1 MQRLSLSQR
10 LTLVFTALLLL
21 CAAAACSLQLYSTT
35 RYGDAM
41 VQRLSAG
48 LAQQI
53 ARSESLLD
61 RQGQVNREALKS
73 LFDRLMTLNPSVEL
87 YMVSPDGILL
97 ADAAPEGH
105 IKRERINLAPVQAFL
120 AGAEWPVYGDDP
132 RSSDKQKVF
141 SVSPVRVEGQL
152 HGYLYIILQG
162 EALDALAD
170 SAWQHALWRAMLWSL
185 LLVAALGL
193 LAGGVAWW
201 WITRPVRML
210 TREVSALEQESIIA
224 IKRVAEQPLDPAA
237 GNEVAVLQNAFIE
250 LSRKVASQWDALADN
265 DRQRRE
271 FVANISHDLR
281 TPLTALLGYLET
293 LSVKADYLTPEES
306 KHYLSIAM
314 RQGNKVRHLSQQ
326 LFELARLEHGG
337 IKPQPESFVMAE
349 LVQDVAQKFD
359 LMAETRAIRI
369 HLELPV
375 GLAQAYADLS
385 MMERVLTNLLD
396 NAIRHTPD
404 GGIITLRTRQEAE
417 QLVVEIE
424 DSGAGIPMEL
434 RASLFQR
441 PSVLDKPR
449 AGESRG
455 GLGLMIVRRM
465 LQLHGGDIQLVDVR
479 TGACFRFSLPLPRG

>member
-21 CAAAACSLQLYSTT
+21 CAAAACSLQLYSST

-41 VQRLSAG
+41 VQRLSSG

-53 ARSESLLD
+53 AHSEVLLD
-61 RQGQVNREALKS
+61 KQGQVNRQTLKS
-73 LFDRLMTLNPSVEL
+73 LFESLMTLNPSVEL
-87 YMVSPDGILL
+87 YMVSPDGMLL
-97 ADAAPEGH
+97 ADAAPPGH
-105 IKRERINLAPVQAFL
+105 IKRERINIAPLQDFL
-120 AGAEWPVYGDDP
+120 AGAAWPVYGDDP
-132 RSSDKQKVF
+132 RSLDKQKVF

-152 HGYLYIILQG
+152 RGYLYIVLQG

-170 SAWQHALWRAMLWSL
+170 TAWQKALWNALLWSL
-185 LLVAALGL
+185 LLVAVLGTF
-193 LAGGVAWW
+193 AGVLAWW
-201 WITRPVRML
+201 WVTRPVKLL
-210 TREVSALEQESIIA
+210 TREVSVLEQESIVG
-224 IKRVAEQPLDPAA
+224 IKRLAEQPLDQRAA
-237 GNEVAVLQNAFIE
+237 NEVAVLKNTFIE
-250 LSRKVASQWDALADN
+250 LSRKIASQWDELADN

-281 TPLTALLGYLET
+281 TPLTSLLGYLET
-293 LSVKADYLTPEES
+293 LSVKSDRLTAEES
-306 KHYLSIAM
+306 RHYLSIAM

-337 IKPQPESFVMAE
+337 IKPQPEPFAMAE

-359 LMAETRAIRI
+359 LMAQTRAIRL
-369 HLELPV
+369 HLELPM
-375 GLAQAYADLS
+375 GLAQVYADLS

-404 GGIITLRTRQEAE
+404 GGSIVLRARQEE
-417 QLVVEIE
+417 GQLVVEVE
-424 DSGAGIPMEL
+424 DSGAGVPTAL

-441 PSVLDKPR
+441 PSILDKPR
-449 AGESRG
+449 TGEARG

-479 TGACFRFSLPLPRG
+479 TGACFRFSLPFQRA